1 MSQTLVDKLNLTLNT
16 KEDIRRAINEKGVIL
31 TDEPFADYADK
42 IRSIP
47 SSAVVDELPIGSIIL
62 WFGEEST
69 IPDGWAICDGQD
81 GRPDLRGRFA
91 LGVSETHTLGTGGG
105 EEEITLTVSQ
115 MPKHKHAINL
125 ITSDSSHTGV
135 TGNKKEPYAIGTQL
149 SGSGAS
155 PSWLYFEAPYTTYR
169 EHVSF
174 EGLNQAHNNMPPYLA
189 VYYIIKVNSLNAQP
203 QTVSAFDEL
212 DQQVGTLP
220 DKRPIFE
227 HIIQTTV
234 SITESETIVA
244 SMPNIELV
252 APITGIVD
260 GQNGSEWYGIPG
272 SYSDFQYGLSYVK
285 DTGDIKL
292 YASSTSISEKTLR
305 LFIRY
310 ALPAEKDISTLEE
323 P

>member
-31 TDEPFADYADK
+31 TNEPFADYADK

-105 EEEITLTVSQ
+105 EEEVKLTASAMPRHTHALSHQSTATQATAGIYYTTSTKQGTSYTVSSVGR
-115 MPKHKHAINL
+115 A
-125 ITSDSSHTGV
+125 G
-135 TGNKKEPYAIGTQL
+135 
-149 SGSGAS
+149 
-155 PSWLYFEAPYTTYR
+155 
-169 EHVSF
+169 
-174 EGLNQAHNNMPPYLA
+174 EGQPHNNMPPYLA

-203 QTVSAFDEL
+203 QIISTFDEL

-234 SITESETIVA
+234 SITGSETIVA

-260 GQNGSEWYGIPG
+260 GQNGSEWYSISG

-285 DTGDIKL
+285 ETGDIKL

-310 ALPAEKDISTLEE
+310 ALPTDKDISTLEE